1 MPEGREIPAK
11 LYKYRRFDVMTLN
24 MITDHGLFFADPR
37 SFNDPLDCELAIEPD
52 ISPKRMS
59 DLLKVL
65 YGPDREAHWH
75 HEIASSVH
83 YAGEHGDIKV
93 PGEARDYL
101 MRMLADSVG
110 SEIRKEFDKRGVL
123 AFSATWQ
130 SVLMWSH
137 YADEHR
143 GICIEFDTSELPHDR
158 LAKVRYDG
166 DRSVKASDIYAWK
179 LGGDTDAAGRAF
191 DTHFYS
197 KAPDWHY
204 EQEWRDLGDKPGEC
218 GDYRITGI
226 YFGYRCAYAV
236 KVAIV
241 KMLGSASKVALYD
254 LYLSRDSFDLRRRET
269 DAGEIDALGMR
280 EPSGIETARMLAE
293 FEDLDAAQGESR
305 SGGLIDA
312 DIGSSPS
319 C

>member
-1 MPEGREIPAK
+1 MPDGHSIPEK
-11 LYKYRRFDVMTLN
+11 LYKYRRFDVIALN
-24 MITDHGLFFADPR
+24 MITDHGLYFANPR

-52 ISPKRMS
+52 ISPKKMS

-65 YGPDREAHWH
+65 FGPEREDHWH
-75 HEIASSVH
+75 HDIASSVH
-83 YAGEHGDIKV
+83 YASEHGDIKV
-93 PGEARDYL
+93 RGDARDYL
-101 MRMLADSVG
+101 MRMLAGSVG
-110 SEIRKEFDKRGVL
+110 SEVRKEFDTRGVL

-158 LAKVRYDG
+158 LARVRYDG

-179 LGGDTDAAGRAF
+179 LGGDEVAARRAF

-204 EQEWRDLGDKPGEC
+204 EQEWRDIGDKPGEC

-226 YFGYRCAYAV
+226 YFGYRCPYAV

-241 KMLGSASKVALYD
+241 KMLGSDSKVALYD
-254 LYLSRDSFDLRRRET
+254 LYLSRDSFDLRRSEV

-280 EPSGIETARMLAE
+280 EPSGIETAKLIAQ
-293 FEDLDAAQGESR
+293 FDDIDAAQDE
-305 SGGLIDA
+305 A
-312 DIGSSPS
+312 DQAA
-319 C
+319 

>member
-1 MPEGREIPAK
+1 MPEGHDIPAK
-11 LYKYRRFDVMTLN
+11 LYKYRRFNVTTLN
-24 MITDHGLFFADPR
+24 MITDHGLYFANPR
-37 SFNDPLDCELAIEPD
+37 RFNDPLDCELSIEPD
-52 ISPKRMS
+52 IGPKKMS
-59 DLLKVL
+59 DLLKTL
-65 YGPDREAHWH
+65 YGPHREDHWH
-75 HEIASSVH
+75 HDIASSVY

-93 PGEARDYL
+93 PGDARDYL

-110 SEIRKEFDKRGVL
+110 NEVKKEFDMRGVL

-158 LAKVRYDG
+158 LSKVRYDG

-179 LGGDTDAAGRAF
+179 LGGDEAAARRAF

-218 GDYRITGI
+218 GDYRITGV
-226 YFGYRCAYAV
+226 YFGYRCPYAV

-241 KMLGSASKVALYD
+241 KMLGSDSKVALYD
-254 LYLSRDSFDLRRRET
+254 LYLSRDSFDLRRSKV

-280 EPSGIETARMLAE
+280 EPSGIETARLVAE
-293 FEDLDAAQGESR
+293 FDDLDASNQEANQG
-305 SGGLIDA
+305 A
-312 DIGSSPS
+312 
-319 C
+319 